1 MATNDIRIDRLENG
15 VRLLDNGQKKILDRI
30 DELSARLDAMSDRQ
44 DEMSARLDAM
54 SARQDEMSA
63 RLDKQTTALA
73 QLTDLTNR
81 VLGELEVI
89 KERLGPP
96 PSKPM
101 GFIKD

>member
-1 MATNDIRIDRLENG
+1 MAANDIRIDRLENG

-30 DELSARLDAMSDRQ
+30 DELSARLDAMS
-44 DEMSARLDAM
+44 
-54 SARQDEMSA
+54 ARQDEMSA

-73 QLTDLTNR
+73 QLTDLTHR

>member
-30 DELSARLDAMSDRQ
+30 DELSD
-44 DEMSARLDAM
+44 RLDAM
-54 SARQDEMSA
+54 SARQDEMSDRLDELSA
-63 RLDKQTTALA
+63 RQDAMSDKLDKQAINLA
-73 QLTDLTNR
+73 QLAELTHK

-89 KERLGPP
+89 KERLAPP